1 MKKVLLI
8 DDNRLIRAAVMHYLS
23 GLGYD
28 VSCSCTSADVVKAVR
43 QHRPDVILTTLYSEG
58 YGAGRLP
65 CLLRRDARLMKKRAV
80 VLFSDEEDHILSE
93 IHEAGLVNGYFRK
106 TFSLD
111 GLEEVIQASFRDL
124 RNTTDAAR
132 G

>member
-1 MKKVLLI
+1 MKKILLI
-8 DDNRLIRAAVMHYLS
+8 DDNRLIRAAVLHYLS

-65 CLLRRDARLMKKRAV
+65 CLLRQDGRLINKRAV
-80 VLFSDEEDHILSE
+80 VLFSDEEDHVLRE

-111 GLEEVIQASFRDL
+111 GLEEVIQASLRDL
-124 RNTTDAAR
+124 RNTAKAN
-132 G
+132 GG